1 MSLFCFS
8 QSRRSLR
15 SVHVIEDF
23 FFFFF
28 GFLRRSSRVRAEGSV
43 HVITQRK
50 YETLVSIQS
59 FVREQVDL
67 IRQKVQRLMA
77 ALANYFAM

>member
-1 MSLFCFS
+1 M
-8 QSRRSLR
+8 
-15 SVHVIEDF
+15 
-23 FFFFF
+23 
-28 GFLRRSSRVRAEGSV
+28 RAEGSV
-43 HVITQRK
+43 HVITQRE